1 MTWQAASG
9 PGPGLALGR
18 GADRSRVAT
27 VDPRSPGSWE
37 VPARL
42 PEPAGSRPRDLGD
55 VVLAM
60 ALETARLQA
69 LFSGGRGPDGD
80 RLAALVRAD
89 RDGDL
94 RGLWRLAV
102 PEVCAAYRVGAL
114 TAADAADRGEEDTFA
129 SLVTLCTALLGWL
142 TWCAGLPFAVP
153 ADLPDGAA
161 TLPYRYASDDDVD
174 PGRTAVAAYTA
185 VLAAAR

>member
-1 MTWQAASG
+1 MTPQGAAAHG
-9 PGPGLALGR
+9 TG
-18 GADRSRVAT
+18 RSRVAA

-37 VPARL
+37 VPGRL
-42 PEPAGSRPRDLGD
+42 PDPAGSRPRDLGD

-60 ALETARLQA
+60 ALEAARLQA
-69 LFSGGRGPDGD
+69 LFSGTGGPDGD

-94 RGLWRLAV
+94 PALWRLAV

-114 TAADAADRGEEDTFA
+114 TAADAADRGEDDTFG
-129 SLVTLCTALLGWL
+129 SLAALCAALLGWL
-142 TWCAGLPFAVP
+142 AWCAALPFAVP
-153 ADLPDGAA
+153 AALPAGAA
-161 TLPYRYASDDDVD
+161 TLPYRHAAGGGD
-174 PGRTAVAAYTA
+174 PARTAVAAYTA